1 MIFTPI
7 VADAGTP
14 PVVRAPQDPAHPR
27 RLLRHCPLT
36 IGGRVAAV
44 HYLILALFLGLLSP
58 VRARAQE
65 ASGDYRIGPKDL
77 LEIRVLEITEL
88 NVERRV
94 EDSGAIDLPLLGQF
108 KVAGLTALQA
118 RAQLEDLLRAKYV
131 NRANVSVVV
140 KEFANKPISVVGA
153 VTKPGSLSISGRF
166 TLLQAISAAGG
177 LDQTAGKRIY
187 VLRRSDN
194 GLSDNLEIKA
204 DDLFRGSTA
213 MWNIPVFPSDVV
225 NVPARTVVKIFCL
238 GEVKTPGALEFD
250 SDDRLSLL
258 SVVAKAGGLT
268 DRASS
273 KVLVKRR
280 GPDGKDVEAKY
291 NYKAVISGKE
301 PDPTLKPDDVVVVQ
315 ESFF

>member
-1 MIFTPI
+1 MIDSIGLADRDSKIRVLAAT
-7 VADAGTP
+7 VAVDP
-14 PVVRAPQDPAHPR
+14 PQRMRR
-27 RLLRHCPLT
+27 RLSAGAAMT
-36 IGGRVAAV
+36 GGP
-44 HYLILALFLGLLSP
+44 YLILALVLSLLLP
-58 VRARAQE
+58 AGARAQE

-77 LEIRVLEITEL
+77 LVISVLEITEL

-108 KVAGLTALQA
+108 KVAGLTALEA

-177 LDQTAGKRIY
+177 LDQTAGKKIY
-187 VLRRSDN
+187 VLRRAEN
-194 GLSDNLEIKA
+194 GLSDNLEIKT

-225 NVPARTVVKIFCL
+225 NIPARTTIKIFCL

-280 GPDGKDVEAKY
+280 GPDGKDVEARY

>member
-1 MIFTPI
+1 MTHDL
-7 VADAGTP
+7 VGSADSH
-14 PVVRAPQDPAHPR
+14 APQSLRPKRAVAREARRPLPR
-27 RLLRHCPLT
+27 RWIP
-36 IGGRVAAV
+36 AAGAWPAF
-44 HYLILALFLGLLSP
+44 LFLLALAFAPGS
-58 VRARAQE
+58 VRAQE
-65 ASGDYRIGPKDL
+65 ASGDYRIGAKDL

-108 KVAGLTALQA
+108 KVAGLTALEA
-118 RAQLEDLLRAKYV
+118 RAQLETLLRAKYV

-153 VTKPGSLSISGRF
+153 VSKPGSLSISGRF

-177 LDQTAGKRIY
+177 LDQSAGKKIY

-194 GLSDNLEIKA
+194 GLSDVLEVKT
-204 DDLFRGSTA
+204 DDLFRSSNA
-213 MWNIPVFPSDVV
+213 IWNVPVFPSDVI
-225 NVPARTVVKIFCL
+225 NVPARTTVKIFCL

-258 SVVAKAGGLT
+258 SVVAKAGGLS

-273 KVLVKRR
+273 KILVKRR
-280 GPDGKDVEAKY
+280 GPDGKDVEARY
-291 NYKAVISGKE
+291 NYKAVIAGKE
-301 PDPTLKPDDVVVVQ
+301 PDPTLKADDVVVVQ
-315 ESFF
+315 GSFF

>member
-1 MIFTPI
+1 MIFDPM
-7 VADAGTP
+7 A
-14 PVVRAPQDPAHPR
+14 VVDRRPASLGAAPAHAPR
-27 RLLRHCPLT
+27 QRSPTTVRD
-36 IGGRVAAV
+36 VAAFGFFSV
-44 HYLILALFLGLLSP
+44 ALLVGLLAPPSLH
-58 VRARAQE
+58 AQE

-108 KVAGLTALQA
+108 KVAGLTALEA

-177 LDQTAGKRIY
+177 LDASAGKKIF
-187 VLRRSDN
+187 VLRRGDN
-194 GLSDNLEIKA
+194 GLSDVLEIKA
-204 DDLFRGSTA
+204 DDLFRSANA
-213 MWNIPVFPSDVV
+213 MWNVPVFPSDVV
-225 NVPARTVVKIFCL
+225 NIPARTTVKVFCL
-238 GEVKTPGALEFD
+238 GEVKAPGALEFD

-273 KVLVKRR
+273 KILVKRR

-291 NYKAVISGKE
+291 NYKAVIAGKE
-301 PDPTLKPDDVVVVQ
+301 PDPTLKADDVVVVQ

>member
-1 MIFTPI
+1 MIFHPFGF
-7 VADAGTP
+7 ADRDIPPFVGVGAPPGHSRWFPRQNFMGALAAG
-14 PVVRAPQDPAHPR
+14 
-27 RLLRHCPLT
+27 
-36 IGGRVAAV
+36 G
-44 HYLILALFLGLLSP
+44 YLVFATVLGLLAP
-58 VRARAQE
+58 VGALAQE

-94 EDSGAIDLPLLGQF
+94 EASGAIDLPLLGQF
-108 KVAGLTALQA
+108 KVAGLTALEA

-153 VTKPGSLSISGRF
+153 VTKSGSLSISGRF

-177 LDQTAGKRIY
+177 LEASAGKKIY
-187 VLRRSDN
+187 VLRRAEN
-194 GLSDNLEIKA
+194 GLSDVLEIKT

-213 MWNIPVFPSDVV
+213 MWNVPVFPSDVV
-225 NVPARTVVKIFCL
+225 NIPARTIVKIFCL
-238 GEVKTPGALEFD
+238 GEVKNPGALEFD

-268 DRASS
+268 DRAS
-273 KVLVKRR
+273 KTILIKRR

-291 NYKAVISGKE
+291 NYKAVIAGKE
-301 PDPTLKPDDVVVVQ
+301 PDPTLKADDVVVVQ

>member
-1 MIFTPI
+1 MILDSMDAADRYATLP
-7 VADAGTP
+7 VAHLRWSLKP
-14 PVVRAPQDPAHPR
+14 CFVLRA
-27 RLLRHCPLT
+27 
-36 IGGRVAAV
+36 VAASR
-44 HYLILALFLGLLSP
+44 YLLLALLIGLLAP
-58 VRARAQE
+58 RLAHAQE

-108 KVAGLTALQA
+108 KVAGLTALEA

-166 TLLQAISAAGG
+166 TLLQAISSAGG
-177 LDQTAGKRIY
+177 LDQSAGKKIY
-187 VLRRSDN
+187 VLRRAEN
-194 GLSDNLEIKA
+194 GLSDVLEIKT

-213 MWNIPVFPSDVV
+213 MWNVPVFPSDVV
-225 NVPARTVVKIFCL
+225 NVPARTTVKIFCL

-258 SVVAKAGGLT
+258 SVIAKAGGLT
-268 DRASS
+268 DRAS
-273 KVLVKRR
+273 KTILVKRR
-280 GPDGKDVEAKY
+280 GADGKDVEAKY
-291 NYKAVISGKE
+291 NYKAVISGKA
-301 PDPTLKPDDVVVVQ
+301 PDPTLKADDVVVVQ

>member
-1 MIFTPI
+1 MISDPI
-7 VADAGTP
+7 VVTDRRTSR
-14 PVVRAPQDPAHPR
+14 VVVALAVERCQRRAS
-27 RLLRHCPLT
+27 LRMRTVLA
-36 IGGRVAAV
+36 VAARP
-44 HYLILALFLGLLSP
+44 YFILTLILGLLVP
-58 VRARAQE
+58 AAANAQE

-108 KVAGLTALQA
+108 KVAGLTALEA

-177 LDQTAGKRIY
+177 LDATAGKKIY
-187 VLRRSDN
+187 VLRRGDN
-194 GLSDNLEIKA
+194 GLSDVLEIKT

-213 MWNIPVFPSDVV
+213 MWNVPVFPSDVV
-225 NVPARTVVKIFCL
+225 NVPARTTIKIFCL

-301 PDPTLKPDDVVVVQ
+301 PDPTLKADDVVVVQ

>member
-1 MIFTPI
+1 MIHDYIGLAGRDKSIGVDDVTAAKLPAQRRSGAMAVRPFLLVAI
-7 VADAGTP
+7 V
-14 PVVRAPQDPAHPR
+14 
-27 RLLRHCPLT
+27 
-36 IGGRVAAV
+36 
-44 HYLILALFLGLLSP
+44 LGLFAPS
-58 VRARAQE
+58 VVHAQE

-94 EDSGAIDLPLLGQF
+94 EASGAIDLPLLGQF
-108 KVAGLTALQA
+108 KVAGLTALEA

-177 LDQTAGKRIY
+177 LDAAAGKKIY
-187 VLRRSDN
+187 VLRRGDN
-194 GLSDNLEIKA
+194 GLSDVLEIKS

-213 MWNIPVFPSDVV
+213 MWNVPVFPSDVV
-225 NVPARTVVKIFCL
+225 NVPARTTVKVFCL

-258 SVVAKAGGLT
+258 SVIAKAGGLT
-268 DRASS
+268 DRASKS
-273 KVLVKRR
+273 IVVKHR
-280 GPDGKDVEAKY
+280 GPDGKDVESKY
-291 NYKAVISGKE
+291 NYKAVITGKE